1 MLPAFLI
8 NYVTGRRQITKV
20 RVDKW
25 LSFISFRNELHDYYK
40 IVNETHSLLE
50 ILTYVAYSRKH
61 FIPRDICFYRNIIF
75 LSGSQKQIL
84 QVGIEL
90 RTFSYFMIFFYL

>member
-1 MLPAFLI
+1 MSPEDDKLQKSESTNGYLLYFFGM
-8 NYVTGRRQITKV
+8 NYMI
-20 RVDKW
+20 
-25 LSFISFRNELHDYYK
+25 YYK